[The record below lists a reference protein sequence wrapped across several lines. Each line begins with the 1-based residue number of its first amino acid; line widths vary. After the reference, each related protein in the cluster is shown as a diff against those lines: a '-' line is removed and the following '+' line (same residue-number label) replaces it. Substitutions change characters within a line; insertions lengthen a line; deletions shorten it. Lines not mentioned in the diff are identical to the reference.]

1 MLCSD
6 HEDDGLFGADFWD
19 ERGLVFWL
27 GGWFVYST
35 VYLQEETVLN
45 ERSCNDDTL
54 RNARAVRLSMGGTDV
69 RSEAHIQ
76 SRCVTA
82 CPVCTT
88 ARFVFWPTAN

>member
-6 HEDDGLFGADFWD
+6 HEDDGLFSADLWD
-19 ERGLVFWL
+19 EGWLVFRL
-27 GGWFVYST
+27 VYST

-54 RNARAVRLSMGGTDV
+54 RNARAVRFSMGGTDEL
-69 RSEAHIQ
+69 SEAHIQ

-82 CPVCTT
+82 CPICTT
-88 ARFVFWPTAN
+88 ARFVFWQTAN